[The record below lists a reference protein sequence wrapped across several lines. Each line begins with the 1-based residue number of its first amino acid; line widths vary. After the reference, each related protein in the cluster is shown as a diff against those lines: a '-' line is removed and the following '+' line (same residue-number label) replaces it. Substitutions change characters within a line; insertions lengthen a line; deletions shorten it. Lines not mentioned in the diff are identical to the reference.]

1 MREKAAC
8 PRFPP
13 RVRGAG
19 GGADCR
25 GSSAGAGKCVWGVR
39 DYIHVTDL
47 AQAHILALEALESGG
62 GSAVYNLGNEQGH
75 SVREVIDVARRVT
88 GVELVL

>member
-1 MREKAAC
+1 MIITI
-8 PRFPP
+8 PRALQAFQSTPP
-13 RVRGAG
+13 CG
-19 GGADCR
+19 GR
-25 GSSAGAGKCVWGVR
+25 
-39 DYIHVTDL
+39 L
-47 AQAHILALEALESGG
+47 LEALESGG